1 MRIMRSSKCKEMA
14 MTFFR
19 NFVFAVAMAWT
30 LPAMLYAQPQPL
42 DTAAPDTARIDPLLT
57 QNVDMTGTDL
67 AVAPF
72 ERSWQLFGTRA
83 RMAIRGYVRLDY
95 IQDFNG
101 AYDRFQFPVVG
112 IPVEGDGRPDQAGY
126 MNMFARES
134 RIGFDFR
141 SFTEN
146 DTPLQVFMEID
157 FFNTADTPFFAAPRI
172 RHFYGV
178 FGRFLAGRTWGTL
191 TDVYSLATTLDF
203 AGGDALAGSRRPQVR
218 FEQPLNDQYRLA
230 VALEMLE
237 FPDIDNVADQTGQES
252 QLLPLLAARVT
263 RVSNRGRAMLG
274 ASVYQL
280 RWDGLGTGPD
290 ATAVAWG
297 ALFSGRLGLGER
309 DFLVW
314 NTSAGNGWGSNIV
327 TGIGVGSAAMLTP
340 DGTLDLLF
348 SWNAQ
353 LGGAHY
359 LSDVVALN
367 LSLAWASGEES
378 PLKPGDRLMEGGT
391 AHANVIWSPFKS
403 VNTGVEYMRGLRRN
417 QDGADGT
424 AARVQAMVKFIF

>member
-1 MRIMRSSKCKEMA
+1 
-14 MTFFR
+14 
-19 NFVFAVAMAWT
+19 
-30 LPAMLYAQPQPL
+30 
-42 DTAAPDTARIDPLLT
+42 
-57 QNVDMTGTDL
+57 
-67 AVAPF
+67 
-72 ERSWQLFGTRA
+72 
-83 RMAIRGYVRLDY
+83 
-95 IQDFNG
+95 
-101 AYDRFQFPVVG
+101 
-112 IPVEGDGRPDQAGY
+112 
-126 MNMFARES
+126 MFARES
-134 RIGFDFR
+134 RISFDVR

-146 DTPLQVFMEID
+146 DTPLQIFMEID
-157 FFNTADTPFFAAPRI
+157 FWNTADTPFFATPRL

-178 FGRFLAGRTWGTL
+178 FGRFLAGRTWGLL
-191 TDVYSLATTLDF
+191 TDVYSLATTIDF

-218 FEQPLNDQYRLA
+218 FEQPLNDEYRVA

-237 FPDIDNVADQTGQES
+237 FPDIDNVADQTGLAS

-263 RVSNRGRAMLG
+263 RVTNRGRAMLG

-314 NTSAGNGWGSNIV
+314 NTSAGNGWGSNII
-327 TGIGVGSAAMLTP
+327 TDIGVGSAAMLTP
-340 DGTLDLLF
+340 DGALDLLF

-367 LSLAWASGEES
+367 LSLAWASGEDS
-378 PLKPGDRLMEGGT
+378 PLKPGDRLKEGGT

-417 QDGADGT
+417 QNGSDGSAG
-424 AARVQAMVKFIF
+424 RVQAMVKFIF